1 MNEAWK
7 FAFTRRWAGYLAL
20 TILFAVVCSGLGV
33 WQLARRAEALAEVAK
48 IDANFDSSPLPVSE
62 ALPRLGS
69 FTESQKWLP
78 VTMTGT
84 YMVEDEL
91 LVRNRPLNVSPGFEV
106 LTPLRLNDGT
116 VFVVNRGWLP
126 TGSEQDAPDVV
137 PAAPTGQVTVVARL
151 KAGEP
156 TLNNRT
162 ASGNQIA
169 TINLE
174 DVAGRVGL
182 PTFTGAYG
190 LLDSESPA
198 PLQERPTAVTKPIR
212 DEGPH
217 LSYAFQ
223 WFVFGLMAF
232 VGLGWALREEYRSV
246 NAADPAERERADERA
261 RRRAAKPR
269 NDAEIEDALLDLESR
284 QGH

>member
-1 MNEAWK
+1 MTGWK
-7 FAFTRRWAGYLAL
+7 FALTRRWAGYLAL
-20 TILFAVVCSGLGV
+20 TMLFAAVCAGLGV
-33 WQLARRAEALAEVAK
+33 WQLARRDEALSELSK
-48 IDANFDSSPLPVSE
+48 IDANFDSAPIPIAD
-62 ALPRLGS
+62 ALPTLGA

-84 YMVEDEL
+84 YLVEDEL
-91 LVRNRPLNVSPGFEV
+91 LVRNRPLNISPGFEV

-116 VFVVNRGWLP
+116 VFVVDRGWLP
-126 TGSEQDAPDVV
+126 TGDRQDAPDVV
-137 PAAPTGQVTVVARL
+137 PAAPSGQVTVVVRL

-169 TINLE
+169 TINLT
-174 DVAGRVGL
+174 DVAGRL
-182 PTFTGAYG
+182 DTPTYTGAYG
-190 LLDSESPA
+190 LLDSENPA
-198 PLQERPTAVTKPIR
+198 PLEDRPTAVVKPVR

-223 WFVFGLMAF
+223 WFVFGLLAF

-269 NDAEIEDALLDLESR
+269 NDAEIEDELLDR
-284 QGH
+284 QS

>member
-1 MNEAWK
+1 MTGWK

-20 TILFAVVCSGLGV
+20 TMLFAAVCAGLGV
-33 WQLARRAEALAEVAK
+33 WQLARRDEALSELVK
-48 IDANFDSSPLPVSE
+48 IDANFDSAPVPIAE
-62 ALPRLGS
+62 ALPGLDA
-69 FTESQKWLP
+69 FAEAQKWLP

-84 YMVEDEL
+84 YLVDDQL
-91 LVRNRPLNVSPGFEV
+91 LVRNRPLNISPGFEV

-126 TGSEQDAPDVV
+126 TGDRQDAPDVV
-137 PAAPTGQVTVVARL
+137 PAPPAGQVTVVVRL

-169 TINLE
+169 TINLA
-174 DVAGRVGL
+174 DVAGRVGS
-182 PTFTGAYG
+182 PTYTGAYG
-190 LLDSESPA
+190 LLDSENPA
-198 PLQERPTAVTKPIR
+198 PLEDRPTAVVKPVR

-223 WFVFGLMAF
+223 WFVFGLLAF

-261 RRRAAKPR
+261 RRRAAKPQG
-269 NDAEIEDALLDLESR
+269 DAEIEDELLDR
-284 QGH
+284 QS